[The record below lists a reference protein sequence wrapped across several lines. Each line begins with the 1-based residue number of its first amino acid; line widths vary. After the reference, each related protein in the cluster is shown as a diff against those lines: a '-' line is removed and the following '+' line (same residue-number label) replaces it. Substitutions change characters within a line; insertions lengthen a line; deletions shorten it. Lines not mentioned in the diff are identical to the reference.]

1 MCLPGYNGA
10 MHRQW
15 EQVST
20 VRGGGRI
27 EVVVSEL
34 QEGAVVKVVVSSE
47 DGGGQ
52 QRMLGL
58 LNGKVRMNSDFDAHL
73 DEFDD

>member
-1 MCLPGYNGA
+1 